1 MENIRSTINFKFQEK
16 KSPSDQIADEL
27 GINNVDIPF
36 DDDDYI
42 SLNNY
47 KLFKQHVQPIIQKAN
62 PKVAMAKM
70 VTLIGAKWR
79 EFAQIVAQRNKDKDD
94 GSPSER
100 EKGDTSRDG
109 ATSDKEEEVTDT
121 ENRDNGMYR
130 GEEGCDGGDFV
141 GIKEAGWSTNYPL
154 DLP

>member
-1 MENIRSTINFKFQEK
+1 MKFKEK

-27 GINNVDIPF
+27 SINNVDIPF

-121 ENRDNGMYR
+121 ENRDNGKDR
-130 GEEGCDGGDFV
+130 EILVESCD
-141 GIKEAGWSTNYPL
+141 
-154 DLP
+154 